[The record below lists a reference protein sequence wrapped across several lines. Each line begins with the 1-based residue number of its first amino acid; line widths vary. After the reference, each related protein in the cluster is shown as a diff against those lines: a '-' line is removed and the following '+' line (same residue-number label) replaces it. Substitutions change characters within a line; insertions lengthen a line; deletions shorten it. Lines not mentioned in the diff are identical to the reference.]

1 MYKHDSGNYFSLHL
15 KSPDG
20 HFYYVLPMNG
30 TLRIY
35 REDTIKKHYQHSD
48 LYVFT
53 IGSYKCSN
61 PEGSCPFERMMRR
74 RWIHEDGLT
83 NRLYT

>member
-15 KSPDG
+15 KSPDE

-35 REDTIKKHYQHSD
+35 REDTIKKRYQHSD

-61 PEGSCPFERMMRR
+61 PEGSCPFERMMRTR
-74 RWIHEDGLT
+74 
-83 NRLYT
+83 

>member
-1 MYKHDSGNYFSLHL
+1 MYKHGSGHYFSLHL

-35 REDTIKKHYQHSD
+35 KEDTIKKHYQDND

-53 IGSYKCSN
+53 IGSYNCSN
-61 PEGSCPFERMMRR
+61 PEGPCPFERMMR
-74 RWIHEDGLT
+74 T
-83 NRLYT
+83 S

>member
-1 MYKHDSGNYFSLHL
+1 MYKHGSGHYFSLNL
-15 KSPDG
+15 KSSFNG

-35 REDTIKKHYQHSD
+35 REDTIKNHYQDDD

-53 IGSYKCSN
+53 IGSHIKCSN
-61 PEGSCPFERMMRR
+61 PEGPCPFERMMRTR
-74 RWIHEDGLT
+74 
-83 NRLYT
+83 